1 MDAKEAL
8 EIMCRRCK
16 NFEMCQGTGCEP
28 RKKLIELAE
37 RDTPKKATI
46 IDYMT
51 VHCRNCGFTME
62 LVHKPKY
69 CQNCGQAIDWSD

>member
-28 RKKLIELAE
+28 RKKLIELVE
-37 RDTPKKATI
+37 RDTPKKVVY
-46 IDYMT
+46 D
-51 VHCRNCGFTME
+51 NCVGLICPVCSTNVNYAE
-62 LVHKPKY
+62 NY
-69 CQNCGQAIDWSD
+69 CTNCGQAI